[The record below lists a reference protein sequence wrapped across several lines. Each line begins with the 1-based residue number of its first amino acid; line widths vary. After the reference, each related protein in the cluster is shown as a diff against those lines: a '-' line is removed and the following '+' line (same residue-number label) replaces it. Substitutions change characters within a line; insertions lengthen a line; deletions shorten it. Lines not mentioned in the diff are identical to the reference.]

1 MAKMDHLIDFKQVL
15 KFSHCP
21 YCGSDDMYVYTGDHH
36 SYTVC
41 FNCEDELEVYY
52 PRREQ
57 HGR

>member
-52 PRREQ
+52 PRSEQ
-57 HGR
+57 